1 MVPDALRRRG
11 LRGALRGPGAPGAA
25 DGCAGGGH
33 GDARAQRR
41 RLEPRRPRG
50 LHERLCTR
58 LPHELRVGRPRAVRL
73 AEALRPL
80 PGDLLR
86 AREDARF
93 ADVRGSARPATGARP
108 RLLHRAL
115 QAGARRLD
123 HGERAVH
130 TGAGKAWGPLVHPAR
145 PYVER
150 SEAVTRI
157 LRLCSLLGCALLP
170 AACQPGGDPTIAL
183 EGATLIDG
191 SGGAPMHDALIIV
204 KNGHIETVA
213 RVSEARV
220 PRGAQEIS
228 LVGKTIIPGLIDAHA
243 HVERWAV
250 QRYVVWGVTTV
261 RDLGATSTDSA
272 IALRNDLNLG
282 AVLGPRMFTSGAMI
296 DGAPP
301 TYAAATAVRTRDEAR
316 RAVDQRAVVGAD
328 CVKIYTKLT
337 PDLLAPLLDEAATL
351 RLPVA
356 AHLGKIDA
364 LTAARAGVASLEHMA
379 GGGQAAAPSPGA
391 YFRAHDQFLR
401 GWTLEEGGWS
411 TLDSAAVARVAR
423 TLAATHVAI
432 VPTLVLHEMMSRLDN
447 PTLLSRPGMEDVPA
461 AATSVRDVQG
471 LQRRAGWRA
480 PELKAFRRSRAR
492 QDQFVREFKRA
503 GGLIAA
509 GSDAANQLLV
519 PGLSLHEELSLLV
532 GAGLTPLEALTAAT
546 RKGAELMHADS
557 LGRIAPGKV
566 ADLVVLDADPAADIG
581 ATRRIAWVMIRGRM
595 IPPDSLRRTWAH

>member
-1 MVPDALRRRG
+1 
-11 LRGALRGPGAPGAA
+11 
-25 DGCAGGGH
+25 
-33 GDARAQRR
+33 
-41 RLEPRRPRG
+41 
-50 LHERLCTR
+50 
-58 LPHELRVGRPRAVRL
+58 
-73 AEALRPL
+73 
-80 PGDLLR
+80 
-86 AREDARF
+86 
-93 ADVRGSARPATGARP
+93 
-108 RLLHRAL
+108 
-115 QAGARRLD
+115 
-123 HGERAVH
+123 
-130 TGAGKAWGPLVHPAR
+130 
-145 PYVER
+145 
-150 SEAVTRI
+150 VTRI

-364 LTAARAGVASLEHMA
+364 LAAARAGVASLEHMA
-379 GGGQAAAPSPGA
+379 GVVQAATPSPGA

-461 AATSVRDVQG
+461 AAASVRDVQG
-471 LQRRAGWRA
+471 LLRRAGWRA

-581 ATRRIAWVMIRGRM
+581 ATRHIAWVMIRGRM
-595 IPPDSLRRTWAH
+595 IPPYSLRKTWAH

>member
-1 MVPDALRRRG
+1 M
-11 LRGALRGPGAPGAA
+11 
-25 DGCAGGGH
+25 
-33 GDARAQRR
+33 
-41 RLEPRRPRG
+41 
-50 LHERLCTR
+50 
-58 LPHELRVGRPRAVRL
+58 
-73 AEALRPL
+73 
-80 PGDLLR
+80 
-86 AREDARF
+86 
-93 ADVRGSARPATGARP
+93 
-108 RLLHRAL
+108 
-115 QAGARRLD
+115 
-123 HGERAVH
+123 
-130 TGAGKAWGPLVHPAR
+130 
-145 PYVER
+145 
-150 SEAVTRI
+150 TRI

-379 GGGQAAAPSPGA
+379 GVVQAATPSPGA

-461 AATSVRDVQG
+461 AAASVRDVQG
-471 LQRRAGWRA
+471 LLRRASWRA

-595 IPPDSLRRTWAH
+595 IPPDSLRKTWAH

>member
-11 LRGALRGPGAPGAA
+11 LRGALRGPGAPRAPGAA

-115 QAGARRLD
+115 QADARRLD

-364 LTAARAGVASLEHMA
+364 LAAARAGVASLEHMA
-379 GGGQAAAPSPGA
+379 GVVQAAAPSPGA
-391 YFRAHDQFLR
+391 YFRANDQFLR

-411 TLDSAAVARVAR
+411 TLDSAA
-423 TLAATHVAI
+423 
-432 VPTLVLHEMMSRLDN
+432 
-447 PTLLSRPGMEDVPA
+447 A
-461 AATSVRDVQG
+461 AASVRDVQG
-471 LQRRAGWRA
+471 LLRRAGWRA

-581 ATRRIAWVMIRGRM
+581 ATRHIAWVMIRGRM

>member
-1 MVPDALRRRG
+1 
-11 LRGALRGPGAPGAA
+11 
-25 DGCAGGGH
+25 
-33 GDARAQRR
+33 
-41 RLEPRRPRG
+41 
-50 LHERLCTR
+50 
-58 LPHELRVGRPRAVRL
+58 
-73 AEALRPL
+73 
-80 PGDLLR
+80 
-86 AREDARF
+86 
-93 ADVRGSARPATGARP
+93 
-108 RLLHRAL
+108 
-115 QAGARRLD
+115 
-123 HGERAVH
+123 
-130 TGAGKAWGPLVHPAR
+130 
-145 PYVER
+145 
-150 SEAVTRI
+150 
-157 LRLCSLLGCALLP
+157 
-170 AACQPGGDPTIAL
+170 
-183 EGATLIDG
+183 
-191 SGGAPMHDALIIV
+191 
-204 KNGHIETVA
+204 
-213 RVSEARV
+213 
-220 PRGAQEIS
+220 
-228 LVGKTIIPGLIDAHA
+228 
-243 HVERWAV
+243 
-250 QRYVVWGVTTV
+250 
-261 RDLGATSTDSA
+261 
-272 IALRNDLNLG
+272 
-282 AVLGPRMFTSGAMI
+282 MI

-328 CVKIYTKLT
+328 CVKIYTKVT

-364 LTAARAGVASLEHMA
+364 LAAARAGVASLEHMA
-379 GGGQAAAPSPGA
+379 GVVQAATPSPGA

-461 AATSVRDVQG
+461 AAASVRDVQG
-471 LQRRAGWRA
+471 LLRRAGWRA

-546 RKGAELMHADS
+546 RKGAELIHADS

-566 ADLVVLDADPAADIG
+566 ADLVVLDADPADRKS
-581 ATRRIAWVMIRGRM
+581 TRLNSSHGYISYAVFCLKKKKKKKRPHSR
-595 IPPDSLRRTWAH
+595 SEL